1 MRAEEDTPPPAFER
15 KRGERMADKE
25 TNGQYMLEMLDITK
39 EFPGVKAL
47 DGVKLQ
53 VAPSSVHA
61 LMGENGAGKSTLM
74 KCLFGIYRKDAGR
87 IIYRGEEVN
96 FENPKHAL
104 MEGISM
110 VHQELNQVLERSVM
124 ENIFLGRYPT
134 RFGIVVDDKKM
145 YNETK
150 AIFDDL
156 GIDVDPRKKIGDL
169 SVSQRQMIEIAKA
182 VSYDSKILI
191 FDEPT
196 SSLSEK
202 EVEHLFTIINKL
214 RDKGMGMV
222 YISHK
227 MDEIFRIAD
236 DITVMRDGKWVFT
249 GKAKDMTMDQIV
261 SLMVGRPMTNRFPE
275 KTHVPSEDVVL
286 KVEGLTGEYKPT
298 VVDASFEL
306 HAGEILGVSGLV
318 GARRTELVETIFGL
332 RKRKSGKIIYK
343 GKEITINQP
352 LQAIKQ
358 DFALLTEERRAN
370 GIFADLSVVF
380 NSTIAHLDAYA
391 TFGVLNEAK
400 MQKDT
405 QWVIDSMSVKTPSQR
420 QQIGNLSG
428 GNQQKVIIGRW
439 LLNEPEV
446 LMMDEPTRGIDVG
459 AKYEIYKL
467 IDELAGRG
475 KAVIFI
481 SSEMPELLGVA
492 DRIMV
497 MSNGHVAGIV
507 KTSETSQEEMMR
519 LSAKYL

>member
-1 MRAEEDTPPPAFER
+1 
-15 KRGERMADKE
+15 MADEEKKE
-25 TNGQYMLEMLDITK
+25 QPYLLEMLNITK

-53 VAPSSVHA
+53 VAPGSVHA

-74 KCLFGIYRKDAGR
+74 KCLFGIYCKDAGQ
-87 IIYRGEEVN
+87 ILYQGKEVN
-96 FENPKHAL
+96 FQNPKEAL
-104 MEGISM
+104 DAGISM

-124 ENIFLGRYPT
+124 ENIFLGRFPT
-134 RFGIVVDDKKM
+134 KFGIIDDKAM
-145 YNETK
+145 YTRSKE
-150 AIFDDL
+150 IFDDL
-156 GIDVDPRKKIGDL
+156 GINVDPKRKIGDL

-202 EVEHLFTIINKL
+202 EVEDLFVIINKL
-214 RDKGMGMV
+214 RERGLGMV

-227 MDEIFRIAD
+227 MDEIFRISD
-236 DITVMRDGKWVFT
+236 DITIMRDGKWVFT
-249 GKAKDMTMDQIV
+249 GKAKDMNMDQII

-275 KTHVPSEDVVL
+275 KTHKPTGEVVL
-286 KVEGLTGEYKPT
+286 KVENLSGEYQPT
-298 VVDASFEL
+298 VIDASFEL
-306 HAGEILGVSGLV
+306 RAGEILGISGLV

-332 RKRKSGKIIYK
+332 RKRKSGRIFYK
-343 GKEITINQP
+343 GKELTINKP
-352 LQAIKQ
+352 LQAIKN

-380 NSTIAHLDAYA
+380 NSTIAHLDAYSK
-391 TFGVLNEAK
+391 FGVLNEAK
-400 MQKDT
+400 MKKDT
-405 QWVIDSMSVKTPSQR
+405 QWVIDSMAVKTPSQR

-467 IDELAGRG
+467 IDELAARG

-507 KTSETSQEEMMR
+507 NTAETNQEEMMR